1 MTELTLRGV
10 HDDEEHLVLS
20 DGAGHHYLLPIDESL
35 YAAVRRDRN
44 RLARIRAAGEPVRPR
59 EIQAMI
65 RSGMTAEEVVEA
77 TGATADHVRVYEG
90 PVLAERRHIADRA
103 GQCLVYPENNPDGTP
118 KQLLALCRERL
129 QMRDVDLGSMR
140 WDAWKQTSG
149 TWYVE
154 LSFVAADKER
164 SAGWEYARGS
174 ISPLDDEARWLSDAG
189 PSDSGPIPNFGSG
202 SERVFNIEAED
213 GSTRIHEESPRG
225 SHMAETGR
233 ILESLRRRR
242 GRQSAA
248 ASEPDGLG
256 DLGRPPR
263 DAQAPAPRRSLRAV
277 SDEPARHPDGAH
289 TALSAP
295 EDAHDAGIFPL
306 PADEPA
312 GPEAPQGDSAPAE
325 PSWNAPAPAPG
336 APGGGEDHP
345 SLLDEP
351 GVSDHHHDTQPIPR
365 PGDAEAPRKKGR
377 SSVPR
382 WDEIMFGSK
391 RD

>member
-20 DGAGHHYLLPIDESL
+20 DGAGNDYLLPIDESL

-44 RLARIRAAGEPVRPR
+44 RLSRIRAAGEPVRPR

-65 RSGMTAEEVVEA
+65 RSGMTTEEVAEA
-77 TGATADHVRVYEG
+77 TGATVDHVQVYEG
-90 PVLAERRHIADRA
+90 PVLAERAHIATRA
-103 GQCLVYPENNPDGTP
+103 GQCLVYPENDPDGSP
-118 KQLLALCRERL
+118 KQLLGLCRERL
-129 QMRDVDLGSMR
+129 RMRDVDLDTMR
-140 WDAWKQTSG
+140 WDAWKQASG

-154 LSFVAADKER
+154 LSFVAAEKER

-189 PSDSGPIPNFGSG
+189 PSDSGPIPNYGSG

-213 GSTRIHEESPRG
+213 GRAHHHEDSPRG

-242 GRQSAA
+242 GRRGAA
-248 ASEPDGLG
+248 ATEPDGLG
-256 DLGRPPR
+256 DLDRPDSSA
-263 DAQAPAPRRSLRAV
+263 DAVHSGPRRSLRSV
-277 SDEPARHPDGAH
+277 TDEPPAHPDGAH

-295 EDAHDAGIFPL
+295 EEASDAGVFPL
-306 PADEPA
+306 PAESSPEQP
-312 GPEAPQGDSAPAE
+312 GPV
-325 PSWNAPAPAPG
+325 PG
-336 APGGGEDHP
+336 VHDDHP

-351 GVSDHHHDTQPIPR
+351 GVSDSAHDTEPIPR
-365 PGDAEAPRKKGR
+365 PAEDEAPRRKGR

>member
-1 MTELTLRGV
+1 
-10 HDDEEHLVLS
+10 
-20 DGAGHHYLLPIDESL
+20 
-35 YAAVRRDRN
+35 
-44 RLARIRAAGEPVRPR
+44 
-59 EIQAMI
+59 
-65 RSGMTAEEVVEA
+65 
-77 TGATADHVRVYEG
+77 
-90 PVLAERRHIADRA
+90 
-103 GQCLVYPENNPDGTP
+103 
-118 KQLLALCRERL
+118 
-129 QMRDVDLGSMR
+129 
-140 WDAWKQTSG
+140 
-149 TWYVE
+149 
-154 LSFVAADKER
+154 
-164 SAGWEYARGS
+164 
-174 ISPLDDEARWLSDAG
+174 
-189 PSDSGPIPNFGSG
+189 
-202 SERVFNIEAED
+202 
-213 GSTRIHEESPRG
+213 
-225 SHMAETGR
+225 MAETGR